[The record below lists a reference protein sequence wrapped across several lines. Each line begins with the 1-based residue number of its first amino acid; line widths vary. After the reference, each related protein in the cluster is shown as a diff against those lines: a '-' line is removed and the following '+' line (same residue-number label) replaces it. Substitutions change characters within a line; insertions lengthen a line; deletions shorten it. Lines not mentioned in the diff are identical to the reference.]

1 MVWRFNNQKI
11 KNYLK
16 YQSINLKKEQMM
28 IKVKENC
35 IKWRKLFE
43 KSEDELNLFRTVEP
57 SLYDIDK
64 RELDEPKN

>member
-1 MVWRFNNQKI
+1 
-11 KNYLK
+11 
-16 YQSINLKKEQMM
+16 MM